1 MNKDTRDM
9 PLTLFLL
16 AIASLITEISL
27 IRVFDVLF
35 FPNISYMIITCSLFA
50 YGLAGVYSV
59 IKPIPLDRDLRKEF
73 GKLSFLLAVSTGAIL
88 PLMNL
93 LPFDLNKF
101 STEPIMQLIYFGG
114 MYIALTLPF
123 FLTGLIFSAVFTVY
137 ASKIQTLYF
146 WDLSGAALG
155 SVIIIPFISL
165 IGPGGLLLFA
175 AALSL
180 ITSAIFVHKKTWNL
194 IAGSVSMVL
203 IFAPIVYAPHYF
215 DFIEHQGKRGVKWA
229 REQGMI
235 EKTVWD
241 PISKIDIINYGN
253 LRHIAYDGGSQS
265 SVFYPFDG
273 NFQNLRE
280 NLPNDL
286 TSHFWQRG
294 VLASHYLKEGTNPNV
309 LVIGSAGGQEIKA
322 ALMYQPKH
330 VDAVEMVGTVVELG
344 KNDYSNYIGGL
355 FQHPLVLVYKGEGR
369 SFLRSHNTKY
379 DIIQIFSNHTSS
391 TVASGTGAIAT
402 NYLQTSDAYREY
414 FSHLSENGVLHINHY
429 YYPRMITTAA
439 LAWAQLGGR
448 DFEKHVVVY
457 ENDYDETLPT
467 LLIKMQPWT
476 ADEMGRIKEFFAAEF
491 PGEDI
496 KYTLVVDPLSPEN
509 NSIPLAYFNGNLP
522 PEAIRSSEAQI
533 EPATDDRPYFNLYEK
548 TLNPFKNGAMQDMK
562 HIFANS
568 SQGLV
573 ALYMTGIVA
582 IFYALIFILVPLFFS
597 FAGRQKWHNK
607 LNSLL
612 YFSCLGAGF
621 IIIEFVFIQVFMHLI
636 GSPLYTYST
645 VLFTMLLGAGLGSI
659 TSGRWK
665 ITPDC
670 RWFIPFV
677 GIFSALAFMLV
688 IYPNIRDIFLSMPL
702 PIRISIALLFIF
714 PAGFFMGMPF
724 PLGILTLQWQPKGSI
739 AWAWGMNGLFTVI
752 GGLFGIVSSV
762 QWGFNITLLLACV
775 FYALA
780 FWVFSRIRSVLQYG

>member
-1 MNKDTRDM
+1 MNKDTRDI

-35 FPNISYMIITCSLFA
+35 YPNISFMIITCSLFA

-59 IKPIPLDRDLRKEF
+59 IKPIGQDRDLRKEF
-73 GKLSFLLAVSTGAIL
+73 GKLSFLLAVSTGTIL

-101 STEPIMQLIYFGG
+101 STEPIAQLIYFGG
-114 MYIALTLPF
+114 MYIAITLPF
-123 FLTGLIFSAVFTVY
+123 FLTGLIFSALFTVF

-180 ITSAIFVHKKTWNL
+180 ITSAIFVHEKTWTL
-194 IAGSVSMVL
+194 IAGTVSMVL

-215 DFIEHQGKRGVKWA
+215 DFIEHQGKRGVKLA

-273 NFQNLRE
+273 NFQTLRE
-280 NLPNDL
+280 NLPTDL

-294 VLASHYLKEGTNPNV
+294 VLASHYLKEGNHSNV

-344 KNDYSNYIGGL
+344 ENDYSDYIGRL
-355 FQHPLVLVYKGEGR
+355 FQHPLVSVYKGEGR
-369 SFLRSHNTKY
+369 SFLRSNSTQY
-379 DIIQIFSNHTSS
+379 DIVQIFSNHTSS

-448 DFEKHVVVY
+448 NFEKHVVVF

-467 LLIKMQPWT
+467 LLIKMKPWT
-476 ADEMGRIKEFFAAEF
+476 ADEMRRIKDFFAAEF
-491 PGEDI
+491 PGEGI

-509 NSIPLAYFNGNLP
+509 NSIPLAYFKGHLP
-522 PEAIRSSEAQI
+522 PEAIRSSDAQI
-533 EPATDDRPYFNLYEK
+533 EPATDDRPYFNLHDK
-548 TLNPFKNGAMQDMK
+548 TLNPFKNGTIQDMK

-568 SQGLV
+568 PQGLV
-573 ALYMTGIVA
+573 TLYVTGIVA
-582 IFYALIFILVPLFFS
+582 IFYALIFILIPLFFS

-607 LNSLL
+607 VNSLL

-645 VLFTMLLGAGLGSI
+645 VLFTMLFGAGLGSI
-659 TSGRWK
+659 TSARWK
-665 ITPDC
+665 ITPDHK
-670 RWFIPFV
+670 WFIPFV
-677 GIFSALAFMLV
+677 GIFLAIAFMLV
-688 IYPNIRDIFLSMPL
+688 VYPNIRDIFLSMPL
-702 PIRISIALLFIF
+702 SVRISIVFIFIF

-724 PLGILTLQWQPKGSI
+724 PLGILTLQRQPKGSI

-752 GGLFGIVSSV
+752 GGLFGIVSSI
-762 QWGFNITLLLACV
+762 QWGFNITFLLACG

-780 FWVFSRIRSVLQYG
+780 FWVFSRIGSVLQYG